1 MNFQELVNTYAIPA
15 CILSIEKISDDK
27 YGEIRTIAGNPQYIK
42 DNHLPEDVVFGDLYD
57 KYSPNDKNFEFFV
70 FRCAVKKENLHAYIQ
85 PDRYDVWLDC
95 NWIPLSMHDGNI
107 YYMVYTMEMSAK
119 MDASKLANR
128 EADITNDVLKTCI
141 KLHKGDDFQKTMQ
154 EVVLD
159 IKELCE
165 PEFCHMLIR
174 DNITKECMVLS
185 ELGRN
190 ESFEENLVKTMG
202 EDLYDVTKRWIK
214 DIDGSNCLIAKNEED
229 MQIIK
234 ERDPG
239 WYNSLSHYGVKSL
252 ILFPIEYGKEVVG
265 FIWAANFDGEKATK
279 IKETLELTS
288 YFIGSFIVSHQL
300 FERLEVMSTTDMLTG
315 LLNRSA
321 MDRRINQIESKKS
334 ESFMSLGIYFADVN
348 GLKRVNDAHGHQ
360 AGDNLLVAA
369 ANLLKEVFDGYEI
382 YRVGGDEFMV
392 LCPNM
397 DEDTFK
403 ERLHYTREIQKR
415 RGDIILSIGGRYERD
430 IAELLEDM
438 KKADEDMYESKN
450 LYYETG
456 LSEKA

>member
-1 MNFQELVNTYAIPA
+1 
-15 CILSIEKISDDK
+15 
-27 YGEIRTIAGNPQYIK
+27 
-42 DNHLPEDVVFGDLYD
+42 
-57 KYSPNDKNFEFFV
+57 
-70 FRCAVKKENLHAYIQ
+70 
-85 PDRYDVWLDC
+85 
-95 NWIPLSMHDGNI
+95 
-107 YYMVYTMEMSAK
+107 
-119 MDASKLANR
+119 
-128 EADITNDVLKTCI
+128 
-141 KLHKGDDFQKTMQ
+141 
-154 EVVLD
+154 
-159 IKELCE
+159 
-165 PEFCHMLIR
+165 
-174 DNITKECMVLS
+174 
-185 ELGRN
+185 
-190 ESFEENLVKTMG
+190 
-202 EDLYDVTKRWIK
+202 
-214 DIDGSNCLIAKNEED
+214 

-239 WYNSLSHYGVKSL
+239 WYKSLSHYGVKSL

-360 AGDNLLVAA
+360 AGDSLLVAA

-397 DEDTFK
+397 DEEAFK
-403 ERLHYTREIQKR
+403 ERLHYTREIQKK

-438 KKADEDMYESKN
+438 KKADEDMYESKK